1 LRFPNPWESTASF
14 PRGDLPKLPGRGAG
28 CCSGC
33 PCWSSVGPE
42 ALRDPSQPPPSG
54 TLGAV
59 ALQGGSCRGTGAC
72 SALRRALTQQQ
83 PTSSHGEVMH
93 SQSRALHGASSRTR
107 IHRQR
112 WGCRVQAPS
121 RERLSPTPRLPTGSA
136 VSLCAGVFNTNL
148 DACWI
153 KPCAAWSDPTADPTV
168 GRQLDQRPFH
178 VPKPSVTL

>member
-1 LRFPNPWESTASF
+1 MRFPNPWESTASF

-59 ALQGGSCRGTGAC
+59 ALQGGSCRGTWAC

-83 PTSSHGEVMH
+83 PTSSHREVMH

-112 WGCRVQAPS
+112 WGCRLHPGKGFPPHPGCPQAVQS
-121 RERLSPTPRLPTGSA
+121 
-136 VSLCAGVFNTNL
+136 
-148 DACWI
+148 
-153 KPCAAWSDPTADPTV
+153 
-168 GRQLDQRPFH
+168 
-178 VPKPSVTL
+178 PSVQVCSILIWMTAG